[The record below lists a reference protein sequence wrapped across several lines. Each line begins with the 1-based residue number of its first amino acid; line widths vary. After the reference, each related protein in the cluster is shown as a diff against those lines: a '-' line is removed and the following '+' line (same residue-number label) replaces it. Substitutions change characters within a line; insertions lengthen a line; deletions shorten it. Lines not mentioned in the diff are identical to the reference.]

1 MLRIPAQPERRPGL
15 HRAKGIWKKLETRA
29 FAVRLTG
36 KVAVVTGAG
45 NGMGRSTAL
54 LFASEGAAVVIGD
67 VDEAAGTSAVAEI
80 RAAGGRAEFRRC
92 DVSVEA
98 DVAALIGTAE
108 QAFGKLDTLFN
119 NAGIEQP
126 VTPSHEVSESL
137 FDRVISINLKGTFFG
152 CKHAIPA
159 LLRNGGGTIVN
170 NSSVSAFANVGG
182 NISYAASKGA
192 VMSLTRVL
200 AIEYAKQNI
209 RVNAINP
216 GVIDTDMNRRNAARA
231 GDPAQ
236 VEERWRTITPL
247 GRMGTGDEIA
257 QTVLYLASDQSS
269 FVTGIGLLIDGGRV
283 AT

>member
-1 MLRIPAQPERRPGL
+1 MAR
-15 HRAKGIWKKLETRA
+15 LE
-29 FAVRLTG
+29 G
-36 KVAVVTGAG
+36 KVAIVTGGAG
-45 NGMGRSTAL
+45 GMGRATAI
-54 LFASEGAAVVIGD
+54 LFAKEGAKVVVGD
-67 VDEAAGTSAVAEI
+67 VDDEAGSAL
-80 RAAGGRAEFRRC
+80 AAASDGRIAYAHC
-92 DVSVEA
+92 DVSRES
-98 DVAALIGTAE
+98 DVAALVALAE
-108 QAFGKLDTLFN
+108 SRFGKLDTIFN

-126 VTPSHEVSESL
+126 VTPSTEVSEEL
-137 FDRVISINLKGTFFG
+137 FDRVIGINLKGTFFG

-200 AIEYAKQNI
+200 AIEYAARGI

-216 GVIDTDMNRRNAARA
+216 GVIDTDMNLRNKARA
-231 GDPAQ
+231 ADADAWTARSLA
-236 VEERWRTITPL
+236 VTPL
-247 GRMGTGDEIA
+247 GRMGTGEEIA
-257 QTVLYLASDQSS
+257 ETVLYLASDQSS

>member
-1 MLRIPAQPERRPGL
+1 M
-15 HRAKGIWKKLETRA
+15 
-29 FAVRLTG
+29 TG
-36 KVAVVTGAG
+36 GA

-54 LFASEGAAVVIGD
+54 AFAREGASVVVGD
-67 VDEAAGTSAVAEI
+67 VDDDAGRKLEQEAA
-80 RAAGGRAEFRRC
+80 AAGGKLIYRRC
-92 DVSVEA
+92 DVSREA
-98 DVAALIGTAE
+98 DVAALVGAAE
-108 QAFGKLDTLFN
+108 TTYGKLDTIFN

-126 VTPSHEVSESL
+126 VTPSADVTEEL
-137 FDRVISINLKGTFFG
+137 FERVIGINLKGTFFG

-200 AIEYAKQNI
+200 AIEYAKRNI

-216 GVIDTDMNRRNAARA
+216 GVIDTGMNVRNRERASDQAAWL
-231 GDPAQ
+231 
-236 VEERWRTITPL
+236 ERSMAVTPI
-247 GRMGTGDEIA
+247 GRMGTGEEIA
-257 QTVLYLASDQSS
+257 EAVLFLASAQSS